1 MERFEFL
8 INNLP
13 DFIRLFIRQF
23 SRILKMDYSSETDNP
38 FLLSKRPWQQ
48 GENLGFYHVSQFSG
62 AFNSRNTSFFI
73 FCAVFGYVTALGQR
87 NFIESGLIHAF
98 LEQ

>member
-1 MERFEFL
+1 MERLEFL

-38 FLLSKRPWQQ
+38 FLLWKRPWQQ
-48 GENLGFYHVSQFSG
+48 VENLGFYHVSQFSG
-62 AFNSRNTSFFI
+62 LLIPGTPASLFF
-73 FCAVFGYVTALGQR
+73 AL
-87 NFIESGLIHAF
+87 F
-98 LEQ
+98 LVMLQH